1 MKLVVDD
8 AIPWATE
15 AFACFGEVQL
25 VKGRAIDRAAVQDAD
40 AVLVRTV
47 TRIDE
52 ALLAGTH
59 VRFVGTATAGVDHV
73 DVAWLHAQGI
83 AFASAAGCNATA
95 VAEYVLTI
103 VHVHALER
111 DPDALR
117 GPIAVV
123 GLGEVGRRV
132 TARLHALGCEVLA
145 CDPPLARRR
154 AQGLPDHETL
164 VELAR
169 TIPLRELDDVV
180 QAARVLTVHVPLVA
194 KGDDATL
201 GMIDARRLT
210 ALPRNALVINTAR
223 GGVVDESALRG
234 WLERAGGRAVLDV
247 WQHEPRFDPALVV
260 HPRVRLATPHIAG
273 YSLEGKLRGTRMIH
287 DALAQWL
294 GVAPSW
300 RGDDVLGAREP
311 VVAPI
316 DGSALALR
324 TEVLRRCDPIER
336 DRAPLRA
343 LALADASAHAEGF
356 ERLRRDYALRRE
368 LSHFELHGGAPTLA
382 AELGA
387 LGMSIGGAPTLVLLA
402 HGSPDPDWR
411 APLDV
416 ALARMRALLPG
427 RRIELA
433 FLDHLAPAL
442 PQLVATLVAEGT
454 AHVRVLAAFLSPG
467 GNHLKRDIPQL
478 VATIARDHPATR
490 IELVPGALGAEPEVI
505 DALARAAARLGR

>member
-15 AFACFGEVQL
+15 AFGGFGEVRL
-25 VKGRAIDRAAVQDAD
+25 VKGRAIDRDAVQDAD
-40 AVLVRTV
+40 ALLVRTV

-52 ALLAGTH
+52 ALLAGSS
-59 VRFVGTATAGVDHV
+59 VRFVGTATAGIDHV
-73 DVAWLHAQGI
+73 DVAWLRAQGI
-83 AFASAAGCNATA
+83 AFASASGCNATA

-111 DPDALR
+111 DPEALR
-117 GPIAVV
+117 GPIGVV

-132 TARLHALGCEVLA
+132 TARLRSLGCEVLA

-154 AQGLPDHETL
+154 AHGLADDETL

-169 TIPLRELDDVV
+169 SAPLLELDELV
-180 QAARVLTVHVPLVA
+180 QRARVLTLHVPLVA
-194 KGDDATL
+194 NGDDATL
-201 GMIDARRLT
+201 GMIDARRLA
-210 ALPRNALVINTAR
+210 ALPRGALVVNTAR

-234 WLERAGGRAVLDV
+234 WLERARGRAVLDV

-260 HPRVRLATPHIAG
+260 HPGVRLATPHIAG

-287 DALAQWL
+287 DALAKHL

-300 RGDDVLGAREP
+300 RGDDVLGAIAP
-311 VVAPI
+311 IVAPI
-316 DGSALALR
+316 EGSALGLR
-324 TEVLRRCDPIER
+324 TKVLRRCDPIER

-356 ERLRRDYALRRE
+356 ERLRREYELRRE
-368 LSHFELHGGAPTLA
+368 LSHFELQGGAPTLA
-382 AELGA
+382 AELAA
-387 LGMSIGGAPTLVLLA
+387 LGMSIGGAPTIVLLA

-411 APLDV
+411 APLDE
-416 ALARMRALLPG
+416 ALARARALLPG

-433 FLDHLAPAL
+433 FLDHLAPNL
-442 PQLVATLVAEGT
+442 PGLVAALASEGT
-454 AHVRVLAAFLSPG
+454 THVRVIAAFLSPG

-478 VATIARDHPATR
+478 VTTIARDHPTTR
-490 IELVPGALGAEPEVI
+490 IELVPGALGAEPELI